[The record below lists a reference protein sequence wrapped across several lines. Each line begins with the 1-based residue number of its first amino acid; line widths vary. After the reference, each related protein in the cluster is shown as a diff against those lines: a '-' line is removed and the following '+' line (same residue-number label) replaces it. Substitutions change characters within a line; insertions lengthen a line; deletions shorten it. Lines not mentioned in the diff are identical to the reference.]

1 MEPLPIKLVM
11 MLKDFYL
18 ANWADLHVFFVI
30 DRHFC
35 LRCFYIVVSI
45 FLYGVGLKDC
55 LSQNASILRIIWNK
69 IWEGYN

>member
-35 LRCFYIVVSI
+35 LRGFYIVV
-45 FLYGVGLKDC
+45 L
-55 LSQNASILRIIWNK
+55 ASK
-69 IWEGYN
+69 IVSVRMPQS